1 MNPLR
6 TLAFFFLA
14 MVITACSSSDAEQNK
29 TFENTVDFMVKELQ
43 NKEIEIHSI
52 ADFKWDKA
60 YLFPPYTSQE
70 SIEKKLKIEYED
82 SDNISN
88 RDDIYLLVFLHEGR
102 VVQYTEINRQK
113 ADFTTDGK
121 EYLTPYEDVL
131 KIERHEK

>member
-70 SIEKKLKIEYED
+70 SIEKKLKVEYED
-82 SDNISN
+82 SNNISN

>member
-82 SDNISN
+82 SNNISN